1 MRLRVIPRSE
11 GFYDLFEQ
19 AAANLADT
27 SGLLLKLLTDFHDP
41 EAAHTEIRQREHE
54 GDQRRE
60 GEQRQQQSAPPA
72 KAQH

>member
-41 EAAHTEIRQREHE
+41 EAKPPGKIIEDEDTNETV
-54 GDQRRE
+54 
-60 GEQRQQQSAPPA
+60 EQIVAWLEER
-72 KAQH
+72 KLI